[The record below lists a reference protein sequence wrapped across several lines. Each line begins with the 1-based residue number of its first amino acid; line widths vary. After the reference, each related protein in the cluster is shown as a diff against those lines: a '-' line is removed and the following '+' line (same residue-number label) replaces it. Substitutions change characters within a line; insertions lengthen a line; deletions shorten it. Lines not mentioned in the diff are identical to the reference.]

1 MCECAVGPS
10 LVTDWASGDVVCQGC
25 GIVLEGHILD
35 ESPEWTTREHEPDKS
50 RVGAPNARLGT
61 FLDTA
66 GRAGAGCKKRKFR
79 DTRTPREIGLKEGRD
94 AVDACVSGLCLAIG
108 GTVCAAARE
117 LFELHFDKKGV
128 RSDTRGAVAA
138 AAVYLAC
145 KLENV
150 GRELR
155 LVSGVC
161 QVDLRALN
169 AATTDLK
176 DSLVDHP
183 MYPKLAAGLSA
194 EKLIDIYLDRL
205 RLPAEQRKRA
215 WREAVRLEEDL
226 RARGVMDSGRK
237 PRTLCCGI
245 LHVALGRAGCEVPK
259 KELARACAVCQ
270 QTLDKVAG
278 HIDSFL

>member
-1 MCECAVGPS
+1 MCDCALGSS

-25 GIVLEGHILD
+25 GVVVEGHILD
-35 ESPEWTTREHEPDKS
+35 EAPEWTTREHEADRS
-50 RVGAPNARLGT
+50 RVGAPNAVLGT
-61 FLDTA
+61 FLDA
-66 GRAGAGCKKRKFR
+66 GGHLCKKRKFR
-79 DTRTPREIGLKEGRD
+79 DTRTPREISLKEGRD
-94 AVDACVSGLCLAIG
+94 AVDACVSSLCLAIG
-108 GTVCAAARE
+108 GTVGRAARE

-128 RSDTRGAVAA
+128 RSDTRPVLAA

-155 LVSGVC
+155 LVAGAC

-183 MYPKLAAGLSA
+183 QYPKLAAGLSA

-205 RLPAEQRKRA
+205 RLPADQRKRV

-245 LHVALGRAGCEVPK
+245 LHVALRRAGCCEVPK
-259 KELARACAVCQ
+259 KELAKACAVCQ
-270 QTLDKVAG
+270 QTLDKVAA
-278 HIDSFL
+278 HIATFL